1 MGDLIDGKILQLE
14 SERLREEGQKTERVR
29 AIQNMISLGLT
40 KEKILT
46 KYSGLRTSE
55 NAGYGNSSSGVLSQ
69 ITLCTSSTPDNPAT
83 TEQFPFSNRCTY
95 AEVRNMR

>member
-1 MGDLIDGKILQLE
+1 MGGKILQLE

-46 KYSGLRTSE
+46 KYSEEEYEEAVKTMLVE
-55 NAGYGNSSSGVLSQ
+55 A
-69 ITLCTSSTPDNPAT
+69 
-83 TEQFPFSNRCTY
+83 
-95 AEVRNMR
+95 